1 MIQHLRCLFDWER
14 STEVLHLQAVEGYLI
29 EWPQGAD
36 AISMSF
42 TEGRTPDGIGST
54 AWETLIPARP
64 ITITGHILGLPLA
77 VMTRKLLRAF
87 AAGNTGRLIATD
99 REKRSWA
106 LECKVM
112 QSPMVEGVPSLPRFQ
127 LQVRADYPYWECEE
141 ETTTSIPAG
150 SWQEVNVGG
159 DMPAVYRVKIRITG
173 GTADGIR
180 ITDRGTG
187 AVMDYE
193 GTVEPGQELTLS
205 VSRAGRVSCTLN
217 GASVINAVSGGLRK
231 LPPGR
236 REIRIDCGSGVTGTA
251 EITYREAVS
260 GV

>member
-1 MIQHLRCLFDWER
+1 MRQHLRCLFAWEGLGE
-14 STEVLHLQAVEGYLI
+14 TIPLQAVEGYLI
-29 EWPQGAD
+29 DWPQGAD

-42 TEGRTPDGIGST
+42 TEARTPDGIGST

-64 ITITGHILGLPLA
+64 ITITGYILGLPLD
-77 VMTRKLLRAF
+77 VMTRRLLRAF
-87 AAGNTGRLIATD
+87 AAGSTGRLISTD
-99 REKRSWA
+99 RAKRSWS

-127 LQVRADYPYWECEE
+127 LQVRADYPYWEREE
-141 ETTTSIPAG
+141 ETTASIPVG

-159 DMPAVYRVKIRITG
+159 DVPAVYQIKISIASG
-173 GTADGIR
+173 NADGIR
-180 ITDRGTG
+180 IADLGTG

-193 GTVEPGQELTLS
+193 GTVESGQELTLS
-205 VSRAGRVSCTLN
+205 VSRSGRVACTLD

-236 REIRIDCGSGVTGTA
+236 REIKIICAPGVTGTA
-251 EITYREAVS
+251 EIRYREAVS